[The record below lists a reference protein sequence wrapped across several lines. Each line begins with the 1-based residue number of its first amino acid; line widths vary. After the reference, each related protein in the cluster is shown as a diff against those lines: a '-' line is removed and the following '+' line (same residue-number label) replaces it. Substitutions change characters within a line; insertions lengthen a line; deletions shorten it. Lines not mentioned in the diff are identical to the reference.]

1 MYTTE
6 FEQLIS
12 RYLNGK
18 ATFEE
23 EQALLVELQGSPERK
38 ALFKQRSNAWMPE
51 QDSDRDRKWARLSAQ
66 ITPPAFVELP
76 RRRSLSSWFVAAA
89 AVLLLLIG
97 GLTAYLYRTDSPTAL
112 EWETVVADGSDHSME
127 LPDGSQLYLRA
138 NSTLRY
144 VADFAHHRQVAL
156 TGEAFFDVK
165 ADPSHPF
172 VVEAEALTLT
182 VKGTSFSVKAHADSA
197 AVVLVTGKVSLS
209 CPNQV
214 EEIELRP
221 NQRAVYQRDRDELTL
236 TEVDSEQLTIWRKG
250 VIAYENAT
258 IETIIQ
264 LIEEAYQVHLVAGT
278 PADPTQRFTGAF
290 RQTQTLESVIEQTEK
305 LTAIPLSLQHP

>member
-1 MYTTE
+1 MDTAV

-18 ATFEE
+18 ATLEE
-23 EQALLVELQGSPERK
+23 EQALWAELQGSPERK
-38 ALFKQRSNAWMPE
+38 VLFKQRSNAWTPE
-51 QDSDRDRKWARLSAQ
+51 QDPDRDRKWARLSAQ
-66 ITPPAFVELP
+66 ITPPASVELP
-76 RRRSLSSWFVAAA
+76 HRRILPNWFMAAA

-97 GLTAYLYRTDSPTAL
+97 GLTAYLYRTDSPTTL
-112 EWETVVADGSDHSME
+112 EWETLVADQSDRSVE
-127 LPDGSQLYLRA
+127 LPDGSKLYLRA
-138 NSTLRY
+138 HSTLRY
-144 VADFAHHRQVAL
+144 VADFVHHRQVAL

-165 ADPSHPF
+165 ADPAHPF

-197 AVVLVTGKVSLS
+197 AVVLLTGKVSLS
-209 CPNQV
+209 CPNQS
-214 EEIELRP
+214 EEIELLP
-221 NQRAVYQRDRDELTL
+221 NQRAAYQRTTDELTL
-236 TEVDSEQLTIWRKG
+236 TEVDSEQETIWRKG

-264 LIEEAYQVHLVAGT
+264 LIEQAYQVHLVAET

>member
-1 MYTTE
+1 M
-6 FEQLIS
+6 
-12 RYLNGK
+12 
-18 ATFEE
+18 
-23 EQALLVELQGSPERK
+23 
-38 ALFKQRSNAWMPE
+38 
-51 QDSDRDRKWARLSAQ
+51 
-66 ITPPAFVELP
+66 
-76 RRRSLSSWFVAAA
+76 
-89 AVLLLLIG
+89 
-97 GLTAYLYRTDSPTAL
+97 
-112 EWETVVADGSDHSME
+112 
-127 LPDGSQLYLRA
+127 
-138 NSTLRY
+138 
-144 VADFAHHRQVAL
+144 
-156 TGEAFFDVK
+156 K
-165 ADPSHPF
+165 ADPSHPI
-172 VVEAEALTLT
+172 VVEAEALTIT
-182 VKGTSFSVKAHADSA
+182 EKGTSFSVKADADSA

-209 CPNQV
+209 CSNQV

-236 TEVDSEQLTIWRKG
+236 TEVDSERLTIWRKG